1 MIEVAAAV
9 LTVVAAAFAVH
20 GLCRDLHCA
29 PWPARF
35 AAAAF
40 GLSGAVLSP
49 EIAVSAVPSMVP
61 PLLLPFAWT
70 GLFSRER
77 RRWSVLALAAACLVL
92 RLRPA
97 AVATRSTELAEAL
110 VLALLAGLGAQRLWD
125 GEGGAAFTIG
135 AAAALAFAVA
145 EAKTDAATL
154 LVEAL
159 PAAAALAVVAATS
172 RELRAR
178 AGLAVLVV
186 LFATQRALE
195 IAVRG
200 DGGAAPM
207 ASAAASPHRS
217 R

>member
-1 MIEVAAAV
+1 MSQLAAAALAVAAAS
-9 LTVVAAAFAVH
+9 LAAY
-20 GLCRDLHCA
+20 GLCRDLRCA
-29 PWPARF
+29 FWPARF

-40 GLSGAVLSP
+40 GFSGAVLAPGAAASLP
-49 EIAVSAVPSMVP
+49 ALVP

-77 RRWSVLALAAACLVL
+77 RRWSVLALAVSCLAL

-97 AVATRSTELAEAL
+97 LSPAGTTELAEAL

-125 GEGGAAFTIG
+125 GEGGAAFAFG
-135 AAAALAFAVA
+135 AAAALAIAVEGA
-145 EAKTDAATL
+145 GTDASTL

-178 AGLAVLVV
+178 AGLAVLIA
-186 LFATQRALE
+186 LFTAQRALE

-200 DGGAAPM
+200 NGSGAAV
-207 ASAAASPHRS
+207 ASASASRRPR
-217 R
+217 

>member
-1 MIEVAAAV
+1 MSELATAIFAVA
-9 LTVVAAAFAVH
+9 AAAFAAY

-40 GLSGAVLSP
+40 GLSGAVLAP
-49 EIAVSAVPSMVP
+49 GVAASAVPGVVP

-92 RLRPA
+92 RLRPSSS
-97 AVATRSTELAEAL
+97 AVLSTELAEAL
-110 VLALLAGLGAQRLWD
+110 VLSLLAGLGAQRLWD
-125 GEGGAAFTIG
+125 GEGGAAFTLG

-145 EAKTDAATL
+145 GAKMNAETL

-172 RELRAR
+172 REHRAR
-178 AGLAVLVV
+178 AGLAVLVG
-186 LFATQRALE
+186 LFATQRTLE

-200 DGGAAPM
+200 DGGAASL
-207 ASAAASPHRS
+207 ASATSSHRA